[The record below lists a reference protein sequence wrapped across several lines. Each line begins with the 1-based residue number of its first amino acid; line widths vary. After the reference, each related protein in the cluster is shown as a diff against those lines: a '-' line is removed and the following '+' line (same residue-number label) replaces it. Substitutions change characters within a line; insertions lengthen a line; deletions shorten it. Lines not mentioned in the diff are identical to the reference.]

1 MGRPT
6 YEEMMAEVR
15 PEALSDE
22 HPRSAWNPDKEYDKR
37 KHATQVRQAEALES
51 IATSLQQ
58 LVKVL
63 NTKKK

>member
-1 MGRPT
+1 MGRPSWEDMLAGEPGAPPT
-6 YEEMMAEVR
+6 GNQIQE
-15 PEALSDE
+15 
-22 HPRSAWNPDKEYDKR
+22 
-37 KHATQVRQAEALES
+37 RQAVALES

>member
-1 MGRPT
+1 MGRPS
-6 YEEMMAEVR
+6 YEEMRE
-15 PEALSDE
+15 ED
-22 HPRSAWNPDKEYDKR
+22 NPL
-37 KHATQVRQAEALES
+37 RQTLALES